1 MRGTQPYTQA
11 VHNIL
16 RTVRARETGKRC
28 LVLEVGILTRRRLA
42 SFFVVMVM
50 SALTAAQAQAQASEL
65 ASPWR
70 TPSQVY
76 VAQPAQPAVTAET
89 PAAQLEVPPPPSGA
103 YTGRVSLAGTPDNAR
118 LRIGSTISTRLRS
131 LDADLQ
137 VLAARGGGGIVDGV
151 LAIAMGAASIGIG
164 VYMDV
169 AGAGSSSI
177 GPYLYVYGAAGI
189 LRGVLDFIFM
199 PNPSAASIQYTHMP
213 MHTMADVRARL
224 RYGEHELESLASTA
238 EIARI
243 LDGTI
248 SIATGLA
255 VVPVYL
261 GPNNWEL
268 RSPFDYFVLI
278 GAAVSVITGSITL
291 FTNTEAE
298 RRWGAYRELRDRL
311 AASEQGAED
320 EAQLEAARE
329 DLAAFNRARF
339 DQVMPQVGAT
349 GEGAFVGVS
358 GVF

>member
-1 MRGTQPYTQA
+1 M
-11 VHNIL
+11 
-16 RTVRARETGKRC
+16 
-28 LVLEVGILTRRRLA
+28 
-42 SFFVVMVM
+42 
-50 SALTAAQAQAQASEL
+50 
-65 ASPWR
+65 
-70 TPSQVY
+70 
-76 VAQPAQPAVTAET
+76 
-89 PAAQLEVPPPPSGA
+89 
-103 YTGRVSLAGTPDNAR
+103 AGTPDNPN
-118 LRIGSTISTRLRS
+118 LRVGSTISTRLRS

-151 LAIAMGAASIGIG
+151 LAIAMGAASIGVGI
-164 VYMDV
+164 YMDV
-169 AGAGSSSI
+169 SGSGSSAL

-213 MHTMADVRARL
+213 MHSMSDVRARL
-224 RYGEHELESLASTA
+224 HYGEHELESLASTA

-243 LDGTI
+243 LDGSI

-291 FTNTEAE
+291 FTNTESE

-329 DLAAFNRARF
+329 DLEAFNSARF

>member
-1 MRGTQPYTQA
+1 
-11 VHNIL
+11 
-16 RTVRARETGKRC
+16 
-28 LVLEVGILTRRRLA
+28 
-42 SFFVVMVM
+42 
-50 SALTAAQAQAQASEL
+50 
-65 ASPWR
+65 
-70 TPSQVY
+70 
-76 VAQPAQPAVTAET
+76 
-89 PAAQLEVPPPPSGA
+89 
-103 YTGRVSLAGTPDNAR
+103 
-118 LRIGSTISTRLRS
+118 
-131 LDADLQ
+131 

-164 VYMDV
+164 VYIDV
-169 AGAGSSSI
+169 SGAGSSSI
-177 GPYLYVYGAAGI
+177 GPYLYVYGSSGI
-189 LRGVLDFIFM
+189 LRGVLNFIFM

-213 MHTMADVRARL
+213 MLTMSDVRARL
-224 RYGEHELESLASTA
+224 HYGEHELESLASTA
-238 EIARI
+238 EISRI

-320 EAQLEAARE
+320 DAQLEAARE

-349 GEGAFVGVS
+349 GEGAFAGVS